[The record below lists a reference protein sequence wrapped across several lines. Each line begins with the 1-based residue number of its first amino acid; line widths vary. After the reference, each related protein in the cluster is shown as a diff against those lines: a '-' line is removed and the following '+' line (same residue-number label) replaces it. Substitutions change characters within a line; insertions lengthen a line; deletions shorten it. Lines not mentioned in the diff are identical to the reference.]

1 MSTAACASACQ
12 YVEEEMQDKHAKNGC
27 GDDQR
32 MRKAA
37 KLVRRAGRALQH
49 SSSVASAS
57 ITPEIF
63 PNQILTL
70 TENANARSL
79 CGREPVEEDLSGC
92 MIMEVK
98 AWGRGAAAD
107 YVYLLAVCGLS

>member
-70 TENANARSL
+70 TEMLILVASAVVSL
-79 CGREPVEEDLSGC
+79 LKR
-92 MIMEVK
+92 I
-98 AWGRGAAAD
+98 
-107 YVYLLAVCGLS
+107 